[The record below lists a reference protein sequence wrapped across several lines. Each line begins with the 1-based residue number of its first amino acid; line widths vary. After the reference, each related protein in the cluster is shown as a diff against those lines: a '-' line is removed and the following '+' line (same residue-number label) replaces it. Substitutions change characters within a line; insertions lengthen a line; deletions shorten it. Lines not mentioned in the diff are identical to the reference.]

1 MGTKGKWDPSRVDE
15 WTRRHRQVVEV
26 PVETTVERSEAPR
39 GPVAPEAFAPPAKK
53 NHGPN

>member
-1 MGTKGKWDPSRVDE
+1 MDTKGKWDPSQVDE

-53 NHGPN
+53 NHGTN